1 MTLRDWTDPGDSK
14 KRLIFLVIVW
24 LGHAGIGTAQ
34 VSDAAQGA
42 ADGEAAADSLR
53 GPGGYIAIMGAGG
66 LLSGAVNRSRV
77 SSGRDLATEAGIYGA
92 IGIAGGIVIGLLSS
106 DLPDELSEGIADR
119 PDDYRMSFEQEYRQR
134 YRSDALIRG
143 ILGGL
148 VAGVAYALT
157 AGAGNDRLD
166 DGPSYTLISARVR
179 F

>member
-1 MTLRDWTDPGDSK
+1 MK
-14 KRLIFLVIVW
+14 KQLIFLALLQTVHV
-24 LGHAGIGTAQ
+24 GNATAQ
-34 VSDAAQGA
+34 VSDAVQGA
-42 ADGEAAADSLR
+42 ADGAAAADGLR

-66 LLSGAVNRSRV
+66 LLAGALGRSRV
-77 SSGRDLATEAGIYGA
+77 TSGGDVATQAGIYGA
-92 IGIAGGIVIGLLSS
+92 LVIAGGIVIGFLSS
-106 DLPDELSEGIADR
+106 EVPDRLSESIADR
-119 PDDYRMSFEQEYRQR
+119 PDNYRMSFEQEYRQR

-157 AGAGNDRLD
+157 AGAGNGRLD

>member
-34 VSDAAQGA
+34 VSDAVQGA
-42 ADGEAAADSLR
+42 ADGEAAADSLSR
-53 GPGGYIAIMGAGG
+53 TGGYIAIMGASG
-66 LLSGAVNRSRV
+66 LLTGALARIGV
-77 SSGRDLATEAGIYGA
+77 GGKRDLATAGTYGA
-92 IGIAGGIVIGLLSS
+92 SLMAGGIVIGFLSS
-106 DLPDELSEGIADR
+106 DLPDELSESIAGR
-119 PDDYRMSFEQEYRQR
+119 PDDYRMSFEQGYRQR
-134 YRSDALIRG
+134 YRSDAVIRG
-143 ILGGL
+143 ILSGL